1 MDTVNHERNINT
13 IRLLAVD
20 QVETAQSGHPGL
32 PLGAA
37 PMAYTIWTRHLRFN
51 PANPNWP
58 NRDRFVLSAGHGS
71 ALLYALLYLFEF
83 PGMSMDQLR
92 NFRQYGSITPGH
104 PEWQHTNGVE
114 ITTGPLGQGISN
126 AVGFAIAERHLAAL
140 LNRDGYPV
148 ADFHTYV
155 IASDGD
161 LMEGI
166 SGEASSLA
174 GHLKLNR
181 LIVLYDANEISI
193 DGGTGLA
200 FTEDVS
206 ARYRAYGWNVE
217 EVADGNDI
225 DAIDA
230 AIRRCKESD
239 RPSLIRITTVIGYGA
254 PHKAGTA
261 DAHGSPLGPD
271 EIRLVKERF
280 GFDPDQRFVVHDDVC
295 RFFREF
301 RERGA
306 GYEREYNEMIA
317 RYRETYPDA
326 AAVYDQWTERRLP
339 DGWYDLLPRFS
350 PGDDM
355 ATRSA
360 SGKVLDAIAPKIPL
374 MIGGSADLTP
384 SNNTKFKGSESLTP
398 ENYGGRYIHYGVR
411 EHAMGAIM
419 NGMAVTGLIP
429 YGGTFLTFSDY
440 MRPAIRLAALS
451 SYPTVFVFT
460 HDSIGL
466 GEDGPT
472 HQPVEHLAA
481 LRSIPNLLVVR
492 PADANETTF
501 AWQIALE
508 YRDRPVALI
517 LTRQKVPALPG
528 TDSREALHGAYI
540 LVNAEKPDIIIAAT
554 GSEVHLAV
562 DAAKILATHG
572 ISVRV
577 VSMPCWELFR
587 EEAKEY
593 REQIF
598 PVAVPVL
605 GVEAGVEMGWQSFA
619 DVFIGMH
626 RFGASAPGEVV
637 MEKLGFTASH
647 IAERAME
654 MLAEVIS
661 FREVVQ
667 RRIEDNVVESNEMEN
682 RTEDSSGGSATTA

>member
-20 QVETAQSGHPGL
+20 QVETAKSGHPGL

-51 PANPNWP
+51 PAHPQWP
-58 NRDRFVLSAGHGS
+58 GRDRFILSAGHGS

-83 PGMSMDQLR
+83 PGMTLDQLR

-114 ITTGPLGQGISN
+114 VTTGPLGQGISN
-126 AVGFAIAERHLAAL
+126 AVGIALAERHLAAR

-148 ADFHTYV
+148 ADFHTFV

-161 LMEGI
+161 MMEGM

-174 GHLKLNR
+174 GYLKLHR
-181 LIVLYDANEISI
+181 LIVLYDSNHISI
-193 DGGTGLA
+193 DGSTNLA
-200 FTEDVS
+200 FTEDVP
-206 ARYRAYGWNVE
+206 ARYRAYHWNVE

-225 DAIDA
+225 EAIDA
-230 AIRRCKESD
+230 AIIRCKKSD
-239 RPSLIRITTVIGYGA
+239 RPSLICVKTTIGYGA

-261 DAHGSPLGPD
+261 DVHGSPLGPD
-271 EIRLVKERF
+271 ETRLVKERF
-280 GFDPDQRFVVHDDVC
+280 GFDPDQKFVVHEDVWE
-295 RFFREF
+295 FFRRF
-301 RERGA
+301 QSRGA
-306 GYEREYNEMIA
+306 SLERQYDEMIA
-317 RYRETYPDA
+317 RYRETFPDA
-326 AAVYDQWTERRLP
+326 AELYGQWTERRLP
-339 DGWYDLLPRFS
+339 NGWYDAFPRFA

-355 ATRSA
+355 ATRAA
-360 SGKVLDAIAPKIPL
+360 SGKVLDTLAPKVPL

-384 SNNTKFKGSESLTP
+384 SNNTKFKGSDTLSP
-398 ENYGGRYIHYGVR
+398 ENYAGRYIHYGVR

-451 SYPTVFVFT
+451 GYPTIFVFT

-481 LRSIPNLLVVR
+481 LRAIPDLLVLR
-492 PADANETTF
+492 PADANETAF
-501 AWQIALE
+501 AWQIAME
-508 YRDRPVALI
+508 RRYQPAALI
-517 LTRQKVPALPG
+517 LTRQKVPTLAG
-528 TDSREALHGAYI
+528 TESGNALHGAYI
-540 LVNAEKPDIIIAAT
+540 LVDADKPDIIIAAT

-562 DAAKILATHG
+562 EAAQTLKHHDIA
-572 ISVRV
+572 VRV

-593 REQIF
+593 QEHIF
-598 PVAVPVL
+598 PMAVPVL

-626 RFGASAPGEVV
+626 RFGASAPGEVA
-637 MEKLGFTASH
+637 MEKFGFTALH
-647 IAERAME
+647 VAERAME
-654 MLAEVIS
+654 MLAEVVAL
-661 FREVVQ
+661 REVVQ
-667 RRIEDNVVESNEMEN
+667 RRIETGDIAEEE
-682 RTEDSSGGSATTA
+682 GS